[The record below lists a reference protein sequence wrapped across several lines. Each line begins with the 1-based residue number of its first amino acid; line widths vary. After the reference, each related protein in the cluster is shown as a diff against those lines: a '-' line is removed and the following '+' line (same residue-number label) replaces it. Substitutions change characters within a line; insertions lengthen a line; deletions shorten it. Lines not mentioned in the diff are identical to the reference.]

1 MAGGHS
7 AAANLQ
13 ETARRIAL
21 EYVYATRRL
30 ADDRESPP
38 QLGGGERGMAD

>member
-13 ETARRIAL
+13 ESARRIAL
-21 EYVYATRRL
+21 EYVYMSRQL
-30 ADDRESPP
+30 VGDREPVP
-38 QLGGGERGMAD
+38 AGQLGGR